1 MTINYTNRSKSQ
13 LLEEI
18 QRLHTELA
26 AVNLMTE
33 KRTTALYI
41 SEERFSLA
49 MRGANDGLWDW
60 NLETDEVY
68 YSPRWKSMLGYGESE
83 LDNELNTWENL
94 VQPDDKDRVLE
105 KVQDYLVGQAD
116 SFEVEMRMHHKD
128 GHDVYVLSRAFL
140 VIRESDG
147 KPARLVGTHVDIT
160 ERKLAEIFD
169 NKNAEILEMIA
180 IGRSASDIYDAIAL
194 LYEARHPGMR
204 CSMLELEH
212 NKLLHGGAPSLPKA
226 YCDAVNGLENGP
238 SVGSCGTSTYTGQR
252 VLVENIETDPKWE
265 KIKQY
270 ALPHG
275 MRCCWS
281 EPIKASSGKVL
292 GAFGMY
298 YNHPALP
305 NTAELHDLIA
315 AARLAGIVMERDQT
329 QKRIRILA
337 YTDELTGLANRAA
350 FSQHLAEITKTSARH
365 NRRFGLLYIDLDN
378 FKAVNDS
385 LGHAAGDLLLKTI
398 AKRLVNTCREI
409 DFIARL
415 GGDEFCILIEEVDDD
430 YAANVAKRCLDAI
443 AQPIEMYS
451 RKLTPACSI
460 GIAYY
465 PDDGKDLSALL
476 KAGDTSLYTAKENG
490 KNQYAFY
497 KAELTQQA
505 EHRFHVEQNLRKAIE
520 KQQLSLVYQPQIEV
534 DTGEIFGF
542 EALSRWHHPELG
554 QIPPIDFI
562 ATAEKIGMIKPLT
575 EWVLRTACSQLV
587 AWKKEGFHSLRM
599 AVNISPSLFLDKEF
613 ASLIKRI
620 IEEVGIAP
628 AELELEVTES
638 IVQTDPRNLSIFQD
652 LKDLGVFLAIDDFGT
667 GYSSFAS
674 LKHLKVDCLKIDKYF
689 VNDMLV
695 DKQALTLISSMIE
708 MGHKLGYGIIAEG
721 VEKPEQLN
729 ILRSLGCE
737 KVQGYLFSTP
747 ANTDTISKLLV
758 LRQRKLEKMASGA

>member
-1 MTINYTNRSKSQ
+1 MTLSYTNRSKSQ
-13 LLEEI
+13 LLGEI

-68 YSPRWKSMLGYGESE
+68 YSPRWKNMLGYGE
-83 LDNELNTWENL
+83 NELNNDLNTWANL
-94 VQPDDKDRVLE
+94 VHPDDKDIVLE
-105 KVQDYLVGQAD
+105 KVQRYLVGETD
-116 SFEVEMRMHHKD
+116 SFEVEMRMRHKD
-128 GHDVYVLSRAFL
+128 GHEVYVLSRAFL
-140 VIRESDG
+140 VIRESDS
-147 KPARLVGTHVDIT
+147 KPVRLVGTHVDIT
-160 ERKLAEIFD
+160 ERKIAAVSD
-169 NKNAEILEMIA
+169 SKNAEILEMIA
-180 IGRSASDIYDAIAL
+180 IGRAASDIYDAIAL
-194 LYEARHPGMR
+194 MYEARHPGMR
-204 CSMLELEH
+204 CSMLELDD
-212 NKLLHGGAPSLPKA
+212 NKLLHGGAPSLPKE
-226 YCDAVNGLENGP
+226 YCDAVHGLEYGP

-252 VLVENIETDPKWE
+252 VLVENIETDPKWA
-265 KIKQY
+265 KIKHY

-281 EPIKASSGKVL
+281 EPIKNSSGKVL

-298 YNHPALP
+298 YNHPKLP
-305 NTAELHDLIA
+305 NEEELHDLIA
-315 AARLAGIVMERDQT
+315 AARLAGIVMERDQA

-337 YTDELTGLANRAA
+337 YTDELTGLASRAS
-350 FSQHLAEITKTSARH
+350 FSQHLEEITKTSARH
-365 NRRFGLLYIDLDN
+365 NRRFGLLYIDLDD

-385 LGHAAGDLLLKTI
+385 LGHDAGDLLLKAI
-398 AKRLVNTCREI
+398 AKRLISTCREI

-430 YAANVAKRCLDAI
+430 YAANVAKRCLEAI

-465 PDDGKDLSALL
+465 PDDGEDLSALL

-497 KAELTQQA
+497 KAELTQKA
-505 EHRFHVEQNLRKAIE
+505 EYRFHLEQNLREAIE
-520 KQQLSLVYQPQIEV
+520 KQQLSLVYQPQIEAN
-534 DTGEIFGF
+534 TGEIFGF
-542 EALSRWHHPELG
+542 EVLSRWHHPELG

-575 EWVLRTACSQLV
+575 EWVLRTACGQLV
-587 AWKKEGFHSLRM
+587 AWKKEGFHKLRM

-620 IEEVGIAP
+620 IEDVGIVP

-638 IVQTDPRNLSIFQD
+638 VVQTDPRNLSIFQD
-652 LKDLGVFLAIDDFGT
+652 LKNLGILLAIDDFGT

-689 VNDMLV
+689 VDDMLV
-695 DKQALTLISSMIE
+695 DNQALILISSMIE

-721 VEKPEQLN
+721 VEKSEQFDT
-729 ILRSLGCE
+729 LRSLSCE
-737 KVQGYLFSTP
+737 KVQGYLFSKP
-747 ANTDTISKLLV
+747 ANADTISKLLV
-758 LRQRKLEKMASGA
+758 PRQRKLDKTV